1 MSTNPQVLVGKS
13 RDEKAPSLP
22 GFGRSFYHGQRG
34 FQQHL
39 QQFLFFAGSS
49 CQINP
54 SALRLASARWPDW
67 SQFTILIAVNT
78 NVKYISTTW
87 NEPKL
92 CWRQGLKQNHAW
104 HDIVWIS
111 LGSSDSGTFPWKL
124 LACSLSS
131 MKLSRFHC
139 FWAWKRQAQRILM
152 NTGNIYLCR
161 LPSYQKFSRQVC
173 SQLQLYNPRGQVIGV
188 VRKPVDMVNNLH
200 TSKCS
205 LLNLC

>member
-1 MSTNPQVLVGKS
+1 MWPTNLQGLVGKS

-34 FQQHL
+34 FQQQL
-39 QQFLFFAGSS
+39 QQSQFFFAGSS

-78 NVKYISTTW
+78 NVKYTSTTW

-92 CWRQGLKQNHAW
+92 CWRQGLKQNRAW
-104 HDIVWIS
+104 HFVNLLGLKWQWYFSVEVVGLLPLIYEIVEIPLL
-111 LGSSDSGTFPWKL
+111 LGLKTPGTKNNLPL
-124 LACSLSS
+124 
-131 MKLSRFHC
+131 
-139 FWAWKRQAQRILM
+139 Q
-152 NTGNIYLCR
+152 